1 MVYHELGFPVV
12 GPGWLIGLDKET
24 FLKLAQVRGR
34 KQGRWKM
41 AAEKPWLRRGARRH
55 YFDARGTL
63 LPVKNACH

>member
-34 KQGRWKM
+34 KQGRWK
-41 AAEKPWLRRGARRH
+41 EDG
-55 YFDARGTL
+55 
-63 LPVKNACH
+63 C